1 VPKVPKVKGTKM
13 TITCFGPVFIGL
25 KWDFLY
31 YELKGSAP
39 IGMLEQWNT
48 GIMGELVL
56 LHLAQDKFTR

>member
-1 VPKVPKVKGTKM
+1 M

-31 YELKGSAP
+31 YELKDSAP